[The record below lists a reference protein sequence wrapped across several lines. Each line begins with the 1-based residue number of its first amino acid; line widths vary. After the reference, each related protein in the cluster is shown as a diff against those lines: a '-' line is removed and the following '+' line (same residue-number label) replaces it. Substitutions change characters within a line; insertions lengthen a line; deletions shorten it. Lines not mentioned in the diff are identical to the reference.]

1 MELQETSSDT
11 LNESMWPDHL
21 PSPSYQQL
29 SPPVQQSGRNVITTQ
44 QISVSYH
51 TPDGSIL
58 WNEKRESPQS
68 SPDTNEPLLHSD
80 EIRENSPT
88 NEQASASGYHQ
99 FMSNRKRRCELN
111 QIGDLDRKY
120 IRRDVLN
127 YNTAVG
133 QLLISSRFLN
143 SRPAHVKGSKRG
155 TGGNAISLQANFFK
169 ILSAPDWGLRQ
180 YRVDFAPEEDRT
192 IVRKGLLR
200 LHKKALG
207 TYMFDG
213 SVMYTC
219 NRYSGVSKTE
229 AMELFSERQSDNAK
243 IKVSIRL
250 VGELVKGDPHYPQ
263 FFNIIARKGLEHLHL
278 QLVGRNYFDARAKV
292 EIPEYRFELWPGY
305 QTSIRQHERDV
316 LMGVEITH
324 KVMRQENLLDIL
336 GRVRSNARGGDIQ
349 GACKAEVIGV
359 TVLTGYNNNTYRIED
374 IDFTKNPKSSFKLG
388 KEETSTTYIDYYRN
402 KYGLTINN
410 LSQPLLVTRLPLRD
424 RRAGKD
430 ELLYLI
436 PELCR
441 ATGLTD
447 EMRTDYKLMAKL
459 ATFTRLNPDRR
470 IDRLLHFNKRLQD
483 ELTVVEEFQQW
494 NLKLDNKLVE
504 IPARVIPPENI
515 IFGNTKQS
523 ASTSADW
530 TRHFRGARLIIST
543 KLTDWVLIVPER
555 AKRDAQPFIENLI
568 KVGNGMS
575 FAINKPQVREIMND
589 SAQSYA
595 EELERIMSRN
605 VPQLICCISVR
616 SRADVYSAIKKK
628 CCLDRPIPSQV
639 ILSKNLASKGAMSI
653 ATKIAIQINCKI
665 GGAPW
670 SLDFGIAGLMVV
682 GFDVCHDPNQ
692 RGTDFG
698 AMVASLDR
706 GMTRY
711 FSAVSAHKSNEELT
725 NEFSIN
731 MVKALRKYAEL
742 NGDKLPSRIVVYR
755 DGVGDGQIPYVLEHE
770 VDHLREALS
779 KLYGNAELVK
789 LAFIIVTKRI
799 NTRLFYNRRENPPP
813 GTIVD
818 DVITN
823 PWRYDFFIVSQ
834 CVRQGS
840 VSPTAY
846 NVIYD
851 NVGLDVS
858 CIQRLTFQLT
868 HMYFNWSG
876 TVRVPAPCQYAHKLA
891 FLIAQSIHRPPSS
904 HLESLLYFL

>member
-1 MELQETSSDT
+1 MDTEKNDKRGRGTASGSSSSQQLQGAWARHPGPSSTPDTSQAYGPPLAKYSRSQSVDESIRGPAPAENICTDNQRPGLDRRGSPTSNVRPVGARRDTSSSSSSS
-11 LNESMWPDHL
+11 N
-21 PSPSYQQL
+21 
-29 SPPVQQSGRNVITTQ
+29 VGR
-44 QISVSYH
+44 
-51 TPDGSIL
+51 G
-58 WNEKRESPQS
+58 
-68 SPDTNEPLLHSD
+68 
-80 EIRENSPT
+80 
-88 NEQASASGYHQ
+88 ASRA
-99 FMSNRKRRCELN
+99 RKLQN
-111 QIGDLDRKY
+111 ADL
-120 IRRDVLN
+120 
-127 YNTAVG
+127 
-133 QLLISSRFLN
+133 LN
-143 SRPAHVKGSKRG
+143 SRPAHVKSSKKG
-155 TGGNAISLQANFFK
+155 AGGNAIKLQANFFK
-169 ILSAPDWGLRQ
+169 ILSAPDWCLLQ

-192 IVRKGLLR
+192 VVRKGLLR
-200 LHKKALG
+200 LHKERLG
-207 TYMFDG
+207 IYMFDG

-219 NRYSGVSKTE
+219 NRYHGVSRTVS
-229 AMELFSERQSDNAK
+229 MELFSERQSDSTK
-243 IKVSIRL
+243 ITISIRL
-250 VGELVKGDPHYPQ
+250 VGELAKGDPHYPQ
-263 FFNIIARKGLEHLHL
+263 FFNIIARKGLEHLRL

-305 QTSIRQHERDV
+305 QTSIRQHEREV

-324 KVMRQENLLDIL
+324 KVMRQDNLLDIL
-336 GRVRSNARGGDIQ
+336 SRIRANARGGDVQ
-349 GACKAEVIGV
+349 GACKAEVIGI
-359 TVLTGYNNNTYRIED
+359 TVLTGYNNNTYRIDD
-374 IDFTKNPKSSFKLG
+374 IDFSKNP
-388 KEETSTTYIDYYRN
+388 TSTFKMGKDETPISYMDYYRN
-402 KYGLTINN
+402 KYGINISN
-410 LSQPLLVTRLPLRD
+410 RSQPLFVARLPLRD

-459 ATFTRLNPDRR
+459 ATFTRLTPDRR
-470 IDRLLHFNKRLQD
+470 IERLLHFNKRLQD
-483 ELTVVEEFQQW
+483 EPTVVEEFRQW
-494 NLKLDNKLVE
+494 NLKLDTKLVE
-504 IPARVIPPENI
+504 IPARVITSENI
-515 IFGNTKQS
+515 IFGNMKQS
-523 ASTSADW
+523 ATQTADW
-530 TRHFRGARLIIST
+530 TRHFRSARLIVCT
-543 KLTDWVLIVPER
+543 KLSDWILIVPER
-555 AKRDAQPFIENLI
+555 ARLDAKTFVSNII
-568 KVGNGMS
+568 KVSQGMS
-575 FAINKPQVREIMND
+575 FVISQPQLREIRND

-595 EELERIMSRN
+595 EELERVMSRS
-605 VPQLICCISVR
+605 VPQLICCISAR

-628 CCLDRPIPSQV
+628 CCLDRPVPSQV
-639 ILSKNLASKGAMSI
+639 ILQKNLASKGAMSI

-670 SLDFGIAGLMVV
+670 SIDFGMSGLMVV

-711 FSAVSAHKSNEELT
+711 FSAVSAHRSNEELT
-725 NEFSIN
+725 NEFSVN
-731 MVKALRKYAEL
+731 MIKALRKYSDL
-742 NGDKLPSRIVVYR
+742 NGGKLPSRIVVYR

-770 VDHLREALS
+770 VNHLREALA
-779 KLYGNAELVK
+779 KFYGRAELVK

-813 GTIVD
+813 GTVVD

-846 NVIYD
+846 NVIFD

-858 CIQRLTFQLT
+858 SIQRLTFQLT

-891 FLIAQSIHRPPSS
+891 FLVAQSIHRSPSS
-904 HLESLLYFL
+904 HLESLLFFL